1 MLDSLYTWAETMPWE
16 KSPNP
21 GTMAVWFLLTV
32 GFTFVVTVALD
43 ILSVAKD
50 KKKRPW

>member
-21 GTMAVWFLLTV
+21 GTMAMWFLLTV

-43 ILSVAKD
+43 TWYAWKC